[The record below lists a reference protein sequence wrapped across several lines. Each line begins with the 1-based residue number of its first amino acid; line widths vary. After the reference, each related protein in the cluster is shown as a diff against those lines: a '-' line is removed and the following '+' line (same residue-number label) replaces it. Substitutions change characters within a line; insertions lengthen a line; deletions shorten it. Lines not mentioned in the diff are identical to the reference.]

1 MLSARRP
8 FRRAGDR
15 RRDPAARGLLADCR
29 LEDRC
34 LLAAT
39 ASSPLYAFPAPTVS
53 SLSQVMYNGVTG
65 TYTKTIT
72 ITNNDPTKYLYAF
85 LEGSNTRQAVGQYA
99 GMAAFDPYDPSKQEY
114 RGYVGFSQGGTDY
127 AGLPPLTSITITVP
141 LAFWDSGRILFSTDG
156 ADQFQ
161 TYGTTASGA
170 PAGAPFYFQYA
181 NTQFTFF
188 GTIDPSDPTHLKFTP
203 VYNNFDA
210 NGNPLP
216 DNSTPVST
224 GLFFNGE
231 TLSVVVG
238 TTTYTATV
246 NSSDPSELTLS
257 GPVNGGITTPTAF
270 TFTLVPSPPGSPQ
283 VLAPTTA
290 RYIQG
295 GFPLT
300 TNRSSPTTTNNGVVM
315 WYHAFYAVSPNNDAP
330 FQLTEFTFRG
340 TFYDSS
346 PNAGTYFED
355 LIGSDVYPGVIGDS
369 ADYDLSFVDT
379 INLPVALEATNASV
393 GNTGVQEP
401 FGWVGSNQSIEQ
413 FQAALTAFASPNSA
427 GANTNFLGQYFGGQG
442 YRSYVPVDPG
452 DVKLPAGQN
461 LFLASPLAPSSG
473 TADVFYY
480 KTFSSGPPIQEP
492 LYALTTNP
500 AGQSTPLP
508 ASLAIGGVPDT
519 PPFAPTSGPNLALN
533 TLTLA
538 NQYILDQIIA
548 NNYKTQNY
556 VVTYKDASG
565 KTVVA
570 GTIVGMYTYQ
580 GQIAGVELN
589 QNAPVD
595 PKGNNVYTI
604 SSANFDYAAGT
615 IAGLW
620 YSWAK
625 YYAMH
630 ETSNPPPDGAPG
642 TIAAGSNVLT
652 LNAATSGLVPGMAVT
667 ATAAGLPPGAV
678 ILSVGT
684 DNKTITLSVA
694 PTVTLTGVTFK
705 FAAPSL
711 SAIAGF
717 DSTQTP
723 LVNLNFSNVSADE
736 QATALDFAQTV
747 YVCMS
752 AWSTSVQSTPG
763 AAPGWIQLLTNVI
776 GGNLNTVFLPNANVN
791 VVNTLTDM
799 SKSALRGV
807 PDFTSPLYSD
817 PAQWYPDPSLAT
829 GGLAYNAFNLDPY
842 VWFVHDKLGLTA
854 YGFALDDDIGNV
866 NAGGATNI
874 AFAVG
879 GLTGLPNQDPY
890 TNVSQF
896 GVVQATASN
905 TTKLSSQLSGL
916 TGPNPVGSGVFAQ
929 IQAYDYDHAT
939 PGTLINGPGVA
950 PGTTVQFTNLTPNL
964 TGSTIDLSNPLSAST
979 TSPSYSFFGTL
990 VFRATLPGPPQSDDT
1005 IIVDAQ
1011 AAASLAKLGP
1021 LGNIQVD
1028 GEGIDPA
1035 HPLTIDG
1042 TPVKNPDGSYTI
1054 TLSGDL
1060 DPKLVSVPG
1069 SYYAYRFGLP
1079 ATGVIHDPGFEWR
1092 DVSVAAGD
1100 FNHGKQLSAITPDW
1114 TFTDSTT
1121 NTNWYAG
1128 IAFGNQNI
1136 YTMDNPPAPQGLQVG
1151 FIQGDSSIS
1160 QKVTLA
1166 KGRYVLSLVAA
1177 QRAKAGQPAQ
1187 TLDVY
1192 LGNTLEGTITPADTK
1207 YKPWSIKID
1216 VPATGEYTLTFK
1228 GATAADS
1235 TALIDSVGLAPVS
1248 PSLAA
1253 APPISLGTI
1262 PNQVTSDGS
1271 TDTFTAQA
1279 SGLTEPLTYS
1289 LAAGAPPGA
1298 EINPVTGVFTWT
1310 PKVPG
1315 IYDVTVDVADDSL
1328 PPLTAE
1334 QTVTITVP
1342 KATSHAVAVANLA
1355 APVYGQSQ
1363 LFGAAVATVPALG
1376 VPTGMLQFYVDG
1388 VKFGSPVQMVNGAA
1402 ISPSIV
1408 TLGAGVHHVA
1418 AVYSGDANY
1427 ASSATPVLTE
1437 TIARAPLLV
1446 VANDSAR
1453 VFGQPNPLLTA
1464 SYYGFVNGD
1473 TPASLTSPTVVAT
1486 LANQFSPVGTYGID
1500 VAGATSPNYAI
1511 TFQAGTLTVLPT
1523 PAGAT
1528 RQRLADSAFVTTLY
1542 EEILGRNPDVAGF
1555 DFWVQMLARG
1565 VSGAAVASAFWNS
1578 PEHRVL
1584 VASGRAPLIPQ
1595 AVVLHDAQTA
1605 ARIAFLLGASA
1616 PAGPL
1621 G

>member
-1 MLSARRP
+1 MSLSRRP

-15 RRDPAARGLLADCR
+15 RRDPAARGLLADWR

-34 LLAAT
+34 LLAT
-39 ASSPLYAFPAPTVS
+39 LYAFPAPTVS
-53 SLSQVMYNGVTG
+53 SLSQVMYDGVTG
-65 TYTKTIT
+65 TYTKTVT

-99 GMAAFDPYDPSKQEY
+99 GTAAFDPYDPSQQEY
-114 RGYVGFSQGGTDY
+114 RGYVGFSQNGTNY

-170 PAGAPFYFQYA
+170 QPGAPFYFQYA

-188 GTIDPSDPTHLKFTP
+188 GTISPTDPTHLKFTP
-203 VYNNFDA
+203 VYNSFDA
-210 NGNPLP
+210 NGNPVA

-231 TLSVVVG
+231 TLSVTVG
-238 TTTYTATV
+238 GTPYTATV

-257 GPVNGGITTPTAF
+257 GPVNGGVTTPTAF
-270 TFTLVPSPPGSPQ
+270 TFNLVTSPPGSPQ

-300 TNRSSPTTTNNGVVM
+300 TNGSSPTTTDNGVVM
-315 WYHAFYAVSPNNDAP
+315 WYHAFYAQSPNNDAP
-330 FQLTEFTFRG
+330 FQLTEYTFRG
-340 TFYDSS
+340 MFYDSS
-346 PNAGTYFED
+346 PNAGTYFKD
-355 LIGSDVYPGVIGDS
+355 LIGSDVYKGVIGDS

-393 GNTGVQEP
+393 GIPGVQEP
-401 FGWVGSNQSIEQ
+401 FGWVGSGESIEQ

-427 GANTNFLGQYFGGQG
+427 GENTNFLGQYFGGQG

-452 DVKLPAGQN
+452 NVKLPAGQN

-480 KTFSSGPPIQEP
+480 KTFSDGSSIQEP

-508 ASLAIGGVPDT
+508 AALVIGGVPAMT
-519 PPFAPTSGPNLALN
+519 PPYAPTNGPDLALN
-533 TLTLA
+533 TLNMA
-538 NQYILDQIIA
+538 NRYILDQIIA

-556 VVTYKDASG
+556 VVTYKDPSG

-570 GTIVGMYTYQ
+570 GTIVGMYTYNN
-580 GQIAGVELN
+580 QIAGVELN
-589 QNAPVD
+589 QTAPSD
-595 PKGNNVYTI
+595 PKGDNVYTI
-604 SSANFDYAAGT
+604 SSANFDYAGGT

-620 YSWAK
+620 YSWAQ

-630 ETSNPPPDGAPG
+630 ETSNPPPNGAPG

-667 ATAAGLPPGAV
+667 AAGLPPGAV

-684 DNKTITLSVA
+684 DDKTITLSVA
-694 PTVTLTGVTFK
+694 PTATLTGVTFK

-711 SAIAGF
+711 SAIAGY
-717 DSTQTP
+717 DKTQTP

-752 AWSTSVQSTPG
+752 AWSTSVNTTPG
-763 AAPGWIQLLTNVI
+763 GTPGWIQLLTNII
-776 GGNLNTVFLPNANVN
+776 GGNLNTLYLPNANLN

-817 PAQWYPDPSLAT
+817 PARWYPDPSLAT

-896 GVVQATASN
+896 GVVQAMASD
-905 TTKLSSQLSGL
+905 TTNLSSQVSGL

-929 IQAYDYDHAT
+929 IQAYDYNHAT

-950 PGTTVQFTNLTPNL
+950 PGTTVQFTNLTSNL
-964 TGSTIDLSNPLSAST
+964 KGSTIDLSNPLSAST
-979 TSPSYSFFGTL
+979 TSPPFSFFGTL
-990 VFRATLPGPPQSDDT
+990 VFQGTVLGPKQAHDT

-1011 AAASLAKLGP
+1011 AGATLAKLGP

-1028 GEGIDPA
+1028 GEGIDSA
-1035 HPLTIDG
+1035 NPLKIHG

-1054 TLSGDL
+1054 TLSGNL
-1060 DPKLVSVPG
+1060 DPKMVSVLG

-1100 FNHGKQLSAITPDW
+1100 FNHGKQLSAITLDW
-1114 TFTDSTT
+1114 MFTDSLT

-1128 IAFGNQNI
+1128 IAFDQKST
-1136 YTMDNPPAPQGLQVG
+1136 YTSENPPPPQALQVG

-1160 QKVTLA
+1160 QVVTLA
-1166 KGRYVLSLVAA
+1166 KGRYVLSLEAA

-1192 LGNTLEGTITPADTK
+1192 LGNTLVGTITPADTN

-1216 VPATGEYTLTFK
+1216 VTATGQYTLTFK
-1228 GATAADS
+1228 GATVADS
-1235 TALIDSVGLAPVS
+1235 TALFDSVGLASVPAG
-1248 PSLAA
+1248 LAA

-1279 SGLTEPLTYS
+1279 SGLTSPLIYS
-1289 LAAGAPPGA
+1289 LAPGAPLGA
-1298 EINPVTGVFTWT
+1298 AINPVTGVFTWT
-1310 PKVPG
+1310 PTVPG
-1315 IYDVTVDVADDSL
+1315 TYSITVDVADDSV
-1328 PPLTAE
+1328 PPLTASE
-1334 QTVTITVP
+1334 TVTIVVD
-1342 KATSHAVAVANLA
+1342 KATSHAMAAASLA

-1363 LFGAAVATVPALG
+1363 LFDAAVATVPALG
-1376 VPTGMLQFYVDG
+1376 VPTGTLQFYVDG
-1388 VKFGSPVQMVNGAA
+1388 LKFGAPVPMVNGAA
-1402 ISPSIV
+1402 ISPSIA
-1408 TLGAGVHHVA
+1408 TLGAGVHDVA

-1427 ASSATPVLTE
+1427 ASIATPVLTE

-1453 VFGQPNPLLTA
+1453 DFGQPNPLLTA

-1473 TPASLTSPTVVAT
+1473 TPASLTSPAVVAT
-1486 LANQFSPVGTYGID
+1486 LANQFSPVGTYDIA

-1523 PAGAT
+1523 PAGET

-1555 DFWVQMLARG
+1555 DFWVQVLARG
-1565 VSGAAVASAFWNS
+1565 VSGAAVASAFRNS

-1595 AVVLHDAQTA
+1595 AIVLHDARTA
-1605 ARIAFLLGASA
+1605 AGIAFMLGASV